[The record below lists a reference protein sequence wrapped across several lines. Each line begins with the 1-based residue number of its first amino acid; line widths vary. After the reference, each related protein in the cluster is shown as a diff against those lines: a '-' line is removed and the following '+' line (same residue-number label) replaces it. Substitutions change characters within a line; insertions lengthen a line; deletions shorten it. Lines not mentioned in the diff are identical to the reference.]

1 MLAVLVITVVRKHV
15 LGMIPKCVKVAAHH
29 FGDCELFGMSHGPFF
44 NCVRVQ
50 QLNCTL
56 HRNRLL

>member
-1 MLAVLVITVVRKHV
+1 MLAFLVIAVVRKHV
-15 LGMIPKCVKVAAHH
+15 LGMIPKCIKVATHH
-29 FGDCELFGMSHGPFF
+29 FGDRKLFGLSQGPVFPL
-44 NCVRVQ
+44 VRVQ

>member
-1 MLAVLVITVVRKHV
+1 MLAFLVIAVVREHV
-15 LGMIPKCVKVAAHH
+15 LGMIPKCIKVAAHH
-29 FGDCELFGMSHGPFF
+29 FGDCELFGL
-44 NCVRVQ
+44 Q